1 MPSFRWSAING
12 GGDVARGVME
22 APDRSAVV
30 ERLQRQGQIVLRADL
45 ADGRG
50 GWAELLQI
58 ELGRTRGLDKAA
70 LGELTRELAI
80 MLAAGQDL
88 DRALRFVVENTRN
101 ARARA
106 VLGNV
111 RDKVRGGSSLAA
123 ALAGEPR
130 SFSKLYIG
138 LVRAGEA
145 GGTLPATLDR
155 LATLLERERSLSAN
169 LRSAMIYP
177 ALLILAAIGSIV
189 LLLDYVLPQFAPIFE
204 QAGAQLP
211 AATRALMTL
220 GTVVGVATPW
230 LLVAL
235 LAGGFI
241 ARQLLLRPAYR
252 LRLDRLLLRLP
263 IVGGLMRET
272 LAARLTRTLGSLL
285 QNGVP
290 LIQALG
296 IVKDA
301 LGNLAAAAAIE
312 AATVGAKGGAGLA
325 RPLAAAG
332 LFPARTIHLL
342 QLGEEAAQLATMA
355 LKAADIHDEQARLMV
370 QRLVALAVPMI
381 TIVMGLAV
389 AGIVSALL
397 TAMLSLNDLAV

>member
-30 ERLQRQGQIVLRADL
+30 ERLQRQGQIVLRADP

>member
-30 ERLQRQGQIVLRADL
+30 ERLQRQGQIVLRADP

-88 DRALRFVVENTRN
+88 DRALRFVVENTRD
-101 ARARA
+101 ARARG
-106 VLGNV
+106 VLGTV